1 MLAIP
6 DRGVLVV
13 EVKGGAI
20 EVRDGV
26 WLQNGR
32 AMDRVPRDQAHTFAR
47 LLRKKLDERYDGPKP
62 YFAIATAFP
71 DTPFGREPT
80 HGDTEHALIGQQD
93 LGALAPALESIV
105 RAVFPREGPWAKPPR
120 DSGWIDALHGIWG
133 ETWSP
138 RLALGDRA
146 RLRERELVALDAAQ
160 LSVLDMIRHNPRF
173 LVRGGPGTGKTLLA
187 RDVYAQAEK
196 AGMRA
201 LYLCWTRALATALR
215 AEGVESACTVRETA
229 AQLLSDA
236 GIAMQQGAAPSAWT
250 NETWELA
257 TLQAAADAVPMLDA
271 RWGAVVVD
279 EAQDL
284 SATDWELVKALA
296 GDGSLWAFGDSGQA
310 FWPDRAVPAGLF
322 PASLELR
329 SRYRC
334 PESLSAFADS
344 YRPDAPSV
352 VEERAVVNTVLRV
365 VRAPSPTA
373 VADRV
378 ARELDKALGDGAR
391 PEDIAILSLAGQSR
405 TKVCAT
411 SRIGRTPVVRADDA
425 TAPSQTVADTFL
437 RFKGLE
443 RPWVIVT
450 ELGLAQGRAQ
460 YATRMHIALTR
471 ATVGSVVVAT
481 AEEIAADARLTAL
494 LEARDPGP

>member
-1 MLAIP
+1 M
-6 DRGVLVV
+6 
-13 EVKGGAI
+13 
-20 EVRDGV
+20 
-26 WLQNGR
+26 
-32 AMDRVPRDQAHTFAR
+32 
-47 LLRKKLDERYDGPKP
+47 
-62 YFAIATAFP
+62 
-71 DTPFGREPT
+71 
-80 HGDTEHALIGQQD
+80 
-93 LGALAPALESIV
+93 
-105 RAVFPREGPWAKPPR
+105 
-120 DSGWIDALHGIWG
+120 
-133 ETWSP
+133 
-138 RLALGDRA
+138 
-146 RLRERELVALDAAQ
+146 
-160 LSVLDMIRHNPRF
+160 
-173 LVRGGPGTGKTLLA
+173 
-187 RDVYAQAEK
+187 
-196 AGMRA
+196 
-201 LYLCWTRALATALR
+201 
-215 AEGVESACTVRETA
+215 
-229 AQLLSDA
+229 
-236 GIAMQQGAAPSAWT
+236 PSAWT

-296 GDGSLWAFGDSGQA
+296 GDGPLWAFGDSGQA
-310 FWPDRAVPAGLF
+310 FWPDRAAPAGLF

-411 SRIGRTPVVRADDA
+411 SRGGRSPVVRADDA
-425 TAPSQTVADTFL
+425 NAPSRGGADTFL

-450 ELGLAQGRAQ
+450 KLGLAQGRAQ

-494 LEARDPGP
+494 LEARDPGQ